1 MEKNKPFFAR
11 TPEFIIVLFF
21 VFRLHT
27 FSHAETSNL
36 KYINPFIGTGGGG
49 FAQGNTVVGAAMPFG
64 MVKAGP
70 DTQGKVGRMGF
81 AHCAGYWY
89 EDKFIEGFSHMH
101 MEGTGVADY
110 GNILLI
116 PTAGM
121 DETKTDEKGYG
132 SSYSHEKETA
142 KPGYYSVNLNKHGI
156 KAELTASEHG
166 AIHRYTFPTE
176 AKDNAV
182 VIIDPSHALGNGF
195 SKGVKIEIN
204 PEKNEISGYGINAGD
219 FVGEGRAFTVY
230 FSAAFDAPFKES
242 GVWEKGKLFPGE
254 KAYEKKENKLRAGAY
269 FQFDISSGEPV
280 VEARVGISFISAEQ
294 AKLNR
299 GAELKN
305 KSFEQVRK
313 EAEKAWENVVRL
325 VDVEGGTEKQKT
337 IFYSALYHAF
347 MMPTLFTDVNGKYV
361 GLDGQ
366 VHETE
371 NFRYYTE
378 FSLWDTYRTAH
389 ALYELLSPDIQRDM
403 LVTLVTMMKQGGIL
417 PRWPLADSETSCM
430 IGSPANMVFAESV
443 LKGIRDFDVNAA
455 YEGMKQQADAPPPP
469 GSEGSGRDDIAEC
482 LKYNYCP
489 ADKAGSSVSKT
500 QEYAYADFALAQI
513 AKHLGKKDDYNAY
526 IERSKWYKNLWDEK
540 TQFFRG
546 KTTDGKWADEG
557 NFYPSEP
564 LQPHYTE
571 GNAWQYLFFVPF
583 DVPGLISLFGSPDAF
598 FKKLDEFFDNSVKF
612 PAKIMKSGKTKIAMP
627 DFYYWHGNEPD
638 MHASYMYALAG
649 RPGRGAKWIRWVMDT
664 KYTDGPDGLNGNDD
678 GGTLSAWYVFSAM
691 GIYPL
696 AGTDVYLIGSP
707 AFEKSVVHLKG
718 EKDFVILAEGAS
730 EQNMYIQSATLNGKP
745 LNVPWFKHSAIANGG
760 TLHLK
765 MGSSPSE
772 WGNTEPL
779 TF

>member
-1 MEKNKPFFAR
+1 MKKQKTLIACPKPFVF
-11 TPEFIIVLFF
+11 VCCF
-21 VFRLHT
+21 VFSLYA
-27 FSHAETSNL
+27 FAQGGPSNL
-36 KYINPFIGTGGGG
+36 KFINPFIGTGGGG
-49 FAQGNTVVGAAMPFG
+49 FAQGNAFVGAAMPFG

-89 EDKFIEGFSHMH
+89 EDKFIEGFSHTH

-110 GNILLI
+110 GNILFA
-116 PTAGM
+116 PTVGM
-121 DETKTDEKGYG
+121 DETKTEEKGYG
-132 SSYSHEKETA
+132 SSYFHEKETA
-142 KPGYYSVNLNKHGI
+142 KPGYYSVVLNKHNI
-156 KAELTASEHG
+156 KVELTASEHS
-166 AIHRYTFPTE
+166 AVHRYTFPGE

-182 VIIDPSHALGNGF
+182 VIIDPSHALGGGF
-195 SKGVKIEIN
+195 SKGVNIQIDAQ
-204 PEKNEISGYGINAGD
+204 KNEVSGWGINAGD
-219 FVGEGRAFTVY
+219 FVGDGRAFTVY

-242 GVWEKGKLFPGE
+242 GVWEGGKLSPGE
-254 KAYEKKENKLRAGAY
+254 KNYEKKENKLRAGAY

-299 GAELKN
+299 DTELKN
-305 KSFEQVRK
+305 KTFEQIREQA
-313 EAEKAWENVVRL
+313 EAAWENVVKRI
-325 VDVEGGTEKQKT
+325 DIEGGTEKQKT

-361 GLDGQ
+361 GLDGKA
-366 VHETE
+366 HETE

-378 FSLWDTYRTAH
+378 FSLWDTYRTLH
-389 ALYELLSPDIQRDM
+389 ALLELVAPDIQRDM
-403 LVTLVTMMKQGGIL
+403 LATLVTMMKQGGIL

-430 IGSPANMVFAESV
+430 IGSPANMVIAESV
-443 LKGIRDFDVNAA
+443 LKGIRDFDVSAA
-455 YEGMKQQADAPPPP
+455 YEAMKQQADAPPPP
-469 GSEGSGRDDIAEC
+469 GSEGSGRDDITEC
-482 LKYNYCP
+482 VKLNYCP
-489 ADKAGSSVSKT
+489 ADKVSSSVSKT

-513 AKHLGKKDDYNAY
+513 AKHLGKKDDTNAY
-526 IERSKWYKNLWDEK
+526 MERSKWYKNLWDKE

-557 NFYPSEP
+557 NFFPSEP

-571 GNAWQYLFFVPF
+571 GNAWQYLFFVPY
-583 DVPGLISLFGSPDAF
+583 DVPGLISLFGNSDAF
-598 FKKLDEFFDNSVKF
+598 FKKLDEFFENSVKF

-649 RPGRGAKWIRWVMDT
+649 RPDKGAKWVRWVMDT

-707 AFEKSVVHLKG
+707 VFEKSVVHLKNK
-718 EKDFVILAEGAS
+718 KDFVLLAEGAS
-730 EQNMYIQSATLNGKP
+730 ETNLYIQSATLDGKP
-745 LNVPWFKHSAIANGG
+745 LNVPWFKHADIAKGG
-760 TLHLK
+760 VLHLK
-765 MGSSPSE
+765 MGPAPSE
-772 WGNTEPL
+772 WGITAPL
-779 TF
+779 SF